1 MDKINLYYFTVGDS
15 VTRARGENVKLLL
28 EDAGLDHEYIRV
40 KHEEW
45 PALKQKLQAE
55 GLHSA
60 TLPFI
65 ETNGQKFVKAP
76 AIMRYISTKL
86 GGKYHGSTPEE
97 NQLLDV
103 VAELNDVWFEHLK
116 NSFFGSEEMKVKYA
130 NETLPA
136 QISLFEKY
144 YSDREGP
151 YLLGEKLTYA
161 DILVYHMIDDGGARS
176 KLDGDA
182 PHLLKFVE
190 AFEERPNLKKYFA
203 SLK

>member
-1 MDKINLYYFTVGDS
+1 M
-15 VTRARGENVKLLL
+15 L
-28 EDAGLDHEYIRV
+28 EDAGLDHDYIRV

-55 GLHSA
+55 GIHSA

-76 AIMRYISTKL
+76 AIMRYISSKL

-116 NSFFGSEEMKVKYA
+116 NSFFGSDVSRA
-130 NETLPA
+130 
-136 QISLFEKY
+136 
-144 YSDREGP
+144 
-151 YLLGEKLTYA
+151 
-161 DILVYHMIDDGGARS
+161 LVRQVAGTDS
-176 KLDGDA
+176 
-182 PHLLKFVE
+182 
-190 AFEERPNLKKYFA
+190 
-203 SLK
+203 

>member
-1 MDKINLYYFTVGDS
+1 MDKINLYYFTVGDSGKSFFFFFLYTYIETNDEYGVITCRFLAHS

-45 PALKQKLQAE
+45 PALKQKIQAE

-116 NSFFGSEEMKVKYA
+116 NSFFGSEVSVYMVSSEWMMLNQCIYIG
-130 NETLPA
+130 NEG
-136 QISLFEKY
+136 QICQRNTSC
-144 YSDREGP
+144 
-151 YLLGEKLTYA
+151 TNQ
-161 DILVYHMIDDGGARS
+161 LV
-176 KLDGDA
+176 
-182 PHLLKFVE
+182 
-190 AFEERPNLKKYFA
+190 
-203 SLK
+203 

>member
-1 MDKINLYYFTVGDS
+1 MVSLFFYIYIETNDEYGVITCHFLAHS

-45 PALKQKLQAE
+45 PALKQKLHAE
-55 GLHSA
+55 GVHSA

-103 VAELNDVWFEHLK
+103 VAELNDVWFEHMK
-116 NSFFGSEEMKVKYA
+116 NSFFGSEVSVYMVSSERMMLIQCIYIG
-130 NETLPA
+130 NEGQVCQRNSSCTN
-136 QISLFEKY
+136 Q
-144 YSDREGP
+144 
-151 YLLGEKLTYA
+151 
-161 DILVYHMIDDGGARS
+161 
-176 KLDGDA
+176 
-182 PHLLKFVE
+182 FV
-190 AFEERPNLKKYFA
+190 
-203 SLK
+203 